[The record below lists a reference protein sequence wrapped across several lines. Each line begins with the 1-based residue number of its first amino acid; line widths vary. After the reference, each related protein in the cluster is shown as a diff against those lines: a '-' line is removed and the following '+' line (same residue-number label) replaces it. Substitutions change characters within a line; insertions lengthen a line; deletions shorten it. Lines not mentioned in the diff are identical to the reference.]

1 MAAKI
6 FQKYRYDIA
15 LETGAGA
22 HLVAWVTGLMVF
34 FMTLAFAVNIGL
46 ANVTKN
52 WVSGLSGSI
61 TVELRAPA
69 PDKST
74 GKDGEAS
81 EAQKQLDKKIAALT
95 EMGGKHDAVI
105 SARPLEADEV
115 RKLIEPW
122 LGTAMPAD
130 LPLPVLVDM
139 KIKSGADIDAL
150 KKDILKAA
158 PGATVD
164 THDDTLKDVSTLVNT
179 ARVFVMLLSGVI
191 ILLAIVAISGIVR
204 AKLAIHHPEVE
215 TLHLIGA
222 HDEYIARQFRH
233 HTLKGTLK
241 GAIFGVAA
249 MLGTFYAIGRTT
261 QSIDSAM
268 LPDVS
273 LSPVEWALLVAAPVL
288 TGTMIAHF
296 TAQKTVLGALKRLG

>member
-46 ANVTKN
+46 ANVTAN

-61 TVELRAPA
+61 TVELRAP
-69 PDKST
+69 D
-74 GKDGEAS
+74 KDGETTA
-81 EAQKQLDKKIAALT
+81 AQQQLDKKINALT
-95 EMGGKHDAVI
+95 AMGGKHDAVL
-105 SARPLEADEV
+105 SARALESEEV

-122 LGTAMPAD
+122 LGSAMPAD

-139 KIKSGADIDAL
+139 KIAPGADIAAL

-164 THDDTLKDVSTLVNT
+164 THDDTLEDVSTLVNT
-179 ARVFVMLLSGVI
+179 ARVFVLLLSGVI
-191 ILLAIVAISGIVR
+191 MLLAVVAISGIVR

-241 GAIFGVAA
+241 GALCGVAA
-249 MLGTFYAIGRTT
+249 MLGTLYAIGQTT
-261 QSIDSAM
+261 KSIDSAM
-268 LPDVS
+268 LPDVA
-273 LSPVEWALLVAAPVL
+273 LTTLEWALLVIAPVL
-288 TGTMIAHF
+288 IGTMIAHF
-296 TAQKTVLGALKRLG
+296 TAQKTVMGALRRLG

>member
-46 ANVTKN
+46 ANVTAN

-61 TVELRAPA
+61 TVELRAP
-69 PDKST
+69 D
-74 GKDGEAS
+74 KDGETTA
-81 EAQKQLDKKIAALT
+81 AQQQLDKKINALT
-95 EMGGKHDAVI
+95 AMGGKHDAVL
-105 SARPLEADEV
+105 SARALESEEV

-122 LGTAMPAD
+122 LGSAMPAD

-139 KIKSGADIDAL
+139 KIAPGADIAAL

-164 THDDTLKDVSTLVNT
+164 THDDTLEDVSTLVNT
-179 ARVFVMLLSGVI
+179 ARVFVLLLSGVI
-191 ILLAIVAISGIVR
+191 MLLAVVAISGIVR

-241 GAIFGVAA
+241 GALCGVAA
-249 MLGTFYAIGRTT
+249 MLGTLYAIGQTT
-261 QSIDSAM
+261 KSIDSAM
-268 LPDVS
+268 LPDVA
-273 LSPVEWALLVAAPVL
+273 LTTLEWALLIIAPVL
-288 TGTMIAHF
+288 IGTMIAHF
-296 TAQKTVLGALKRLG
+296 TAQKTVMGALRRLG